1 MISRQVSIMLAGYRA
16 ADFNDPSIAYAQFGA
31 VLENYSDATIAY
43 VTSPLTG
50 VQSRCKFLPTIAD
63 LKEACEAVKEK
74 DNVRYKSSRAVEET
88 LARRKPDINYP
99 APKTGPGRC
108 ANLFVGKGMPRYE
121 EMAERAN
128 GADPKHFRW
137 DYERGGLW
145 VSLVWWQD
153 QPPESVGAMAGKL
166 GDRYEPGAFDDWEL
180 ERRRS
185 EGSV

>member
-16 ADFNDPSIAYAQFGA
+16 ADFNDPSIAYAQFGS

-74 DNVRYKSSRAVEET
+74 DNARYKSSRAVEET

-121 EMAERAN
+121 EMAERTN
-128 GADPKHFRW
+128 GADPKDFRW

-166 GDRYEPGAFDDWEL
+166 GDRYEPGAFDDW
-180 ERRRS
+180 
-185 EGSV
+185 GNGA